1 MINTRLKKTFADFTI
16 RWSQSLLTLAGL
28 TIGISAVIAVSS
40 SFLILSDDLT
50 KNFTRTNPPNVE
62 ARLEAL
68 NATDI
73 ETFSRI
79 PGVAEVEERRSV
91 PVRVELQK
99 DVWFTMLL
107 YVVEDFGNMRIAKI
121 DPEAGAWP
129 AADGDVLVERDGRF
143 FLKADFGTDL
153 KLRFADGEIRTL
165 KYSGQVHDAGQAPSR
180 MERLLYGY
188 ITRATYDGWN
198 LEDQV
203 SRVLITVSDAAEP
216 QAEQTA
222 APLHKAPPPE
232 SRADFVADHMTPVA
246 DYMGKELYSSTV
258 KDATQHPHAFQM
270 NSIIALLAG
279 LLVTA
284 LVLCGALTINLIDSI
299 LTAEKKNI
307 GVMKA
312 IGGGRGQ
319 ILSSYLLGTG
329 ALGALAALIGL
340 PFALDFGR
348 SIAQFIAY
356 MINFNLLT
364 ETNPVWLA
372 PSMIALGVLV
382 PLLLT
387 WQRVSS
393 TIRKPVNVALRNDD
407 HMRDGGGRL
416 QVAQMIS
423 WLPLVP
429 RMALRNLFRTPRR
442 SLLTVLLVVV
452 GLTSYLMAAN
462 IRSSLL
468 DTVDAVERSQRSNV
482 QASMRESF
490 NRATMTEYLAQFNEV
505 EDVEFRNRRLSRLLP
520 LGENVGRNQIVN
532 FVTAQTPMLIPD
544 MMKGD
549 WINDDRPSGIVV
561 SNIMYLENDDVEI
574 GSVFDLEVDG
584 MRTTVTVVGVI
595 KEFGGGVIYAPTA
608 LSAQL
613 GLSEETANSIL
624 LRLRDRSIKSQGR
637 FKRILETRLVDD
649 GWNVFT
655 VSTTSDLE
663 AIVEGHLEIIALV
676 LEIVAA
682 VMLVVCG
689 LGLASAASVNVIER
703 AREIGILKAI
713 GGRSGAIRSMLV
725 WEAVFIALAGWAIA
739 VALAPIPSQAVA
751 AEFGLVLVQYPFNY
765 KAAALGAP
773 IAGAIGVGIAIIAS
787 LLPAHAATRNSVRAA
802 IQSV

>member
-1 MINTRLKKTFADFTI
+1 MINTQLKKIFADFTT

-28 TIGISAVIAVSS
+28 TIGISSVIAVAS

-50 KNFTRTNPPNVE
+50 ENFTRTNPPNVE

-68 NATDI
+68 TPAQI

-79 PGVAEVEERRSV
+79 PGVAEVEERRAV
-91 PVRVELQK
+91 PVRVELQE

-107 YVVEDFGNMRIAKI
+107 YVVEDFSDMRIAKI

-129 AADGDVLVERDGRF
+129 AADGEVLVERDGRF

-153 KLRFADGEIRTL
+153 RLRFANGDTRSL

-198 LEDQV
+198 LEDQA

-216 QAEQTA
+216 QAEPTA

-232 SRADFVADHMTPVA
+232 SRADFVAEHMTPVA
-246 DYMGKELYSSTV
+246 EYMGVELKSSMV

-270 NSIIALLAG
+270 NSIIGLLAG

-284 LVLCGALTINLIDSI
+284 LVLCGALTINLVDSI

-319 ILSSYLLGTG
+319 ILGAYLLGMG
-329 ALGALAALIGL
+329 ALGGLAALIGL
-340 PFALDFGR
+340 AFALDFGR
-348 SIAQFIAY
+348 SIAQFVAF

-372 PSMIALGVLV
+372 PSMIALGLLV

-387 WQRVSS
+387 WQRVAS
-393 TIRKPVNVALRNDD
+393 TIKKPVSVALRNDE

-416 QVAQMIS
+416 QIARLIG

-442 SLLTVLLVVV
+442 TLLTILLVVV

-468 DTVDAVERSQRSNV
+468 DTVDAVARSQRSNV
-482 QASMRESF
+482 QASMREPF
-490 NRATMTEYLAQFNEV
+490 NREAMTEYLAQFNEV
-505 EDVEFRNRRLSRLLP
+505 EDIELRNRRLSRLLP
-520 LGENVGRNQIVN
+520 LGEKVGRNQIVN
-532 FVTAQTPMLIPD
+532 FVTAQTQMLIPD

-561 SNIMYLENDDVEI
+561 SNLMYLENDDVEI

-584 MRTTVTVVGVI
+584 KRTTVTVIGVI

-608 LSAQL
+608 VSAQL
-613 GLSEETANSIL
+613 GLSEETAKFHI
-624 LRLRDRSIKSQGR
+624 DP
-637 FKRILETRLVDD
+637 
-649 GWNVFT
+649 
-655 VSTTSDLE
+655 
-663 AIVEGHLEIIALV
+663 
-676 LEIVAA
+676 AA
-682 VMLVVCG
+682 
-689 LGLASAASVNVIER
+689 
-703 AREIGILKAI
+703 
-713 GGRSGAIRSMLV
+713 
-725 WEAVFIALAGWAIA
+725 
-739 VALAPIPSQAVA
+739 
-751 AEFGLVLVQYPFNY
+751 
-765 KAAALGAP
+765 
-773 IAGAIGVGIAIIAS
+773 
-787 LLPAHAATRNSVRAA
+787 
-802 IQSV
+802 